1 MNFFQ
6 KIFAVWQKVS
16 LIQRAVLTAVSLTFV
31 IVGGMLVHWAR
42 KPDLGMLYQGLVPEE
57 AAKITDKLSEKNV
70 TYELRGG
77 TSIYV
82 PKDKIYQL
90 RLDMAKDGLPSGEQ
104 GGYKIFDNEK
114 LGISPFVQNINLKR
128 ALEEELSKSIQMIE
142 GVGRSRVHIVS
153 AEQKLFASQAS
164 PTSASIVLQIKSGYK
179 LSGANIA
186 AITHLVAGSVEGL
199 KVENVTVIDSQGRLL
214 SGESD
219 HTVAKGANTVQDYR
233 ERVEQNLA
241 SKIEDMLATVLGP
254 GRATVKV
261 SAVIDM
267 TSVNFTTETYDPTK
281 KVATKEEIKSN
292 SETGPS
298 STTGKSEQAVPGG
311 TKKDENT
318 LTEYVVGK
326 TIEQKIVLPGEIKSL
341 KVAAVVDLTPA
352 AAADANAAKQAG
364 TGKVMAVEDVEKL
377 IRNALGL
384 GKEDPLTVVEAKF
397 YRLAEPII
405 EEKESNW
412 PRYIAIARQ
421 ASLGLMAVC
430 ALLVLRIFSKATRQ
444 VLSAGSV
451 SAVQLSSGEGVA
463 GLLPAGAGK
472 EAEPQILRRQIAAS
486 LQNNPE
492 QTRELFLSWLEEKV
506 G

>member
-6 KIFAVWQKVS
+6 KISAVWQKVS
-16 LIQRAVLTAVSLTFV
+16 LIQRAVLTAITLTFV
-31 IVGGMLVHWAR
+31 IVGAMLVHWA
-42 KPDLGMLYQGLVPEE
+42 KLPDLGMLYQGLTPED
-57 AAKITDKLSEKNV
+57 AAKVTDKLSEKNIV
-70 TYELRGG
+70 YELRGGG

-82 PKDKIYQL
+82 PKDKIYQM
-90 RLDMAKDGLPSGEQ
+90 RLDMAKEGLPSGEQ

-114 LGISPFVQNINLKR
+114 IGISPFVQTVNLRR

-142 GVGRSRVHIVS
+142 GIGHSRVHIVS
-153 AEQKLFASQAS
+153 AEQKLFASQAA
-164 PTSASIVLQIKSGYK
+164 PTSASVVLQLKPGYK
-179 LSGANIA
+179 LSAANIA

-199 KVENVTVIDSQGRLL
+199 KTENVTVIDSQGRLL

-219 HTVAKGANTVQDYR
+219 QTVAKGANTVQDYR

-241 SKIEDMLATVLGP
+241 GKIEEMLAAVLGP
-254 GRATVKV
+254 GRTTVKV

-292 SETGPS
+292 SETEPG
-298 STTGKSEQAVPGG
+298 STTGKGEQAVPGG
-311 TKKDENT
+311 TKKDENI

-341 KVAAVVDLTPA
+341 KVAAVVDLT
-352 AAADANAAKQAG
+352 AADANAAKQGGGA
-364 TGKVMAVEDVEKL
+364 KVMQLADVEQL

-384 GKEDPLTVVEAKF
+384 SKDDSLTVIEAKF
-397 YRLAEPII
+397 YRPVEQII

-430 ALLVLRIFSKATRQ
+430 SLLVLRIFSKATKRA
-444 VLSAGSV
+444 LSTAPV
-451 SAVQLSSGEGVA
+451 STGQLPAGEGVA

-472 EAEPQILRRQIAAS
+472 DAEPQILRRQIAAS
-486 LQNNPE
+486 LQSNPE
-492 QTRELFLSWLEEKV
+492 QARELFVSWLEEKV